1 METLIEKLGGPSEI
15 AKYIQRDIS
24 LQTIAKKNDI
34 KRFGVKTEKKV
45 LEYYETFHNSDDIIS
60 KVNAKYPTVE
70 IKPIYYEEIEKYKS
84 EITDIISLL
93 DDIVCG
99 PWYKEDIMNTVI
111 DIVIICDEKH
121 TRNKM
126 RDIFDVKKDPMI
138 LKKYIPGIHL
148 DKIDKIALDNEWW
161 MEDSQVRY
169 DCYSLNF
176 IQRLCEDKGHVYF
189 TKPDMDD
196 FFRKNNNFQN
206 VSLKN
211 IKNSIERLIYDGYIF
226 DIVLSDN
233 MNCYFYKEYYDKE
246 KDILRIL
253 ERTKYI
259 TYTGLNLEKS
269 DYHMDMTDEQV
280 HANNGISEN
289 CVSFL
294 DGSGGTGKT
303 GRCVKGICDNL
314 CKGLSEEDDSDKVI
328 FTAPTHAAKKNGKE
342 SIGYEKNINY
352 NVLHSL
358 LYTYYNEENEELNN
372 LLTILRKHETEYITV
387 DETSM
392 VDMPMFHELLTTI
405 ERYLDEGGNIR
416 VVFMGDG
423 NQLEPI
429 GIGNPYIS
437 LLEKVPRF
445 TLTKNF
451 RSNEKIIDFC
461 DVILNKGPKGQDW
474 KMNTNFQKKYD
485 GIIQFDFTDY
495 ETEWKP
501 MLEKRLDEL
510 KKRGFKPYEGEE
522 GEEKEK
528 TLQVI
533 CPWNYLN
540 QNNISKDICIAIR
553 RIFKESDSKEVFEIG
568 DVIIMN
574 QNVKGLFYNNDLGR
588 IVDIDIDGFEI
599 ELFETYPKPK
609 GSKEETEGYKHKGH
623 RINVSANRIKVPLT
637 YKDATRNI
645 FIKPNYSRTVHAVQG
660 LQFSEIL
667 YVVPK
672 QGGNFIN
679 IKMNYTAY
687 SRAKNKLYLIGN
699 KNAYDGYNSKNPSP
713 PKNTILP
720 FKGDLIDSINETL
733 NGKSY
738 TRIFQNSQSEKS
750 LGISKSMKYSAWE
763 RDNKNIV
770 GVCRDCGKSLT
781 IKQFYISPI
790 DNEKR
795 YEKENLKCL
804 CSKCFNKD
812 IDKFDWE

>member
-1 METLIEKLGGPSEI
+1 MDTIIEKLGGPAEI
-15 AKYIQRDIS
+15 AKYIKRDIS
-24 LQTIAKKNDI
+24 LQTIAKKNGI
-34 KRFGVKTEKKV
+34 KRFGVKTEEKV
-45 LEYYETFHNSDDIIS
+45 LAYYEKYHNSSDIIS
-60 KVNAKYPTVE
+60 KVNAKYPNVE
-70 IKPIYYEEIEKYKS
+70 IKPIYYEELEKFKS
-84 EITDIISLL
+84 EIDGVISLL
-93 DDIVCG
+93 NDIECG

-111 DIVIICDEKH
+111 DIVIIGGDEKH

-126 RDIFDVKKDPMI
+126 SDIFDIKKDPMI

-211 IKNSIERLIYDGYIF
+211 IKNSLERLIYDGYIF
-226 DIVLSDN
+226 EKALGN
-233 MNCYFYKEYYDKE
+233 EQCCYVYKEYYDKE
-246 KDILRIL
+246 IDILRIL
-253 ERTKYI
+253 ERAKSI
-259 TYTGLNLEKS
+259 TYRGLNLEKS
-269 DYHMDMTDEQV
+269 DYHMDITDEQV

-289 CVSFL
+289 CISFL

-303 GRCVKGICDNL
+303 GRCIKGICDIL
-314 CKGLSEEDDSDKVI
+314 CKGLSEEDDSNKVI

-372 LLTILRKHETEYITV
+372 LLTILRKHETEYIAV

-405 ERYLDEGGNIR
+405 ERYLDEGGDIR

-445 TLTKNF
+445 TLSKNF

-461 DVILNKGPKGQDW
+461 DVILNKGPKGKDW
-474 KMNTNFQKKYD
+474 IMNTKFQKKYE
-485 GIIQFDFTDY
+485 GVIQFDFTDY

-501 MLEKRLDEL
+501 MLEKRLIEL
-510 KKRGFKPYEGEE
+510 KKRGLKPYEGEE
-522 GEEKEK
+522 GGEKEK
-528 TLQVI
+528 TFQVI

-599 ELFETYPKPK
+599 ELFETYPKPN

-667 YVVPK
+667 YIVPK

-687 SRAKNKLYLIGN
+687 SRAKDKLYLIGN

-738 TRIFQNSQSEKS
+738 TRIFQNSQSETS
-750 LGISKSMKYSAWE
+750 LGISKSLKYSVWE
-763 RDNKNIV
+763 RDNGGID
-770 GVCRDCGKSLT
+770 GVCGDCGKSLT

-790 DNEKR
+790 DHEKK
-795 YEKENLKCL
+795 YEKENLKCV

-812 IDKFDWE
+812 IGKFD

>member
-1 METLIEKLGGPSEI
+1 MDTIIEKLGGPDEI

-24 LQTIAKKNDI
+24 LQTIAKKNGI
-34 KRFGVKTEKKV
+34 KRFGPATEKKV
-45 LEYYETFHNSDDIIS
+45 IDYYEKYHNSSDIIS
-60 KVNAKYPTVE
+60 KVNAKYPNVE
-70 IKPIYYEEIEKYKS
+70 IKPIYYGELEKFKS
-84 EITDIISLL
+84 EIEGIIKLLNDIE
-93 DDIVCG
+93 CG
-99 PWYKEDIMNTVI
+99 VWYKEDIMNTVV
-111 DIVIICDEKH
+111 DIVIIGSDEQK

-126 RDIFDVKKDPMI
+126 SDIFDIKKDPMI

-161 MEDSQVRY
+161 MEESQVRY

-189 TKPDMDD
+189 TRLDMDD

-211 IKNSIERLIYDGYIF
+211 IKNSIERLIYDGHIF

-246 KDILRIL
+246 VDIIRIL
-253 ERTKYI
+253 ERMKSI
-259 TYTGLNLEKS
+259 TYPSLNLQKS
-269 DYHMDMTDEQV
+269 DYPMDMTDEQIY
-280 HANNGISEN
+280 ANNGISEN
-289 CVSFL
+289 CISFL
-294 DGSGGTGKT
+294 DGAGGTGKT
-303 GRCVKGICDNL
+303 GRCIKGICDIL
-314 CKGLSEEDDSDKVI
+314 CGNLSEENDSTKVI

-372 LLTILRKHETEYITV
+372 LLTILRKNETRYIAV

-405 ERYLDEGGNIR
+405 ERYLSEGGDIH

-429 GIGNPYIS
+429 GVGNPYIS

-451 RSNEKIIDFC
+451 RSNEKIISFC
-461 DVILNKGPKGQDW
+461 NVILNNGPKGDNW
-474 KMNTNFQKKYD
+474 YMDEKFQKKYNND
-485 GIIQFDFTDY
+485 GVINFDFTDY
-495 ETEWKP
+495 ETEWKSL
-501 MLEKRLDEL
+501 LEKRLIEL
-510 KKRGFKPYEGEE
+510 KERGFKPYEGEE
-522 GEEKEK
+522 GIEKEK
-528 TLQVI
+528 TFQVI

-553 RIFKESDSKEVFEIG
+553 RIFKGSDSKEVFEIG

-588 IVDIDIDGFEI
+588 IVDIDIDGFEV

-609 GSKEETEGYKHKGH
+609 GSKEEEEGYKHKGH
-623 RINVSANRIKVPLT
+623 RINMISYNRVKIPLT

-687 SRAKNKLYLIGN
+687 SRAKDKLYLIGN
-699 KNAYDGYNSKNPSP
+699 KTAFDGYHSKRPSP
-713 PKNTILP
+713 PKNTTLP
-720 FKGDLIDSINETL
+720 FEGDLNESIKKTL

-738 TRIFQNSQSEKS
+738 TRIFQNSQTERSF
-750 LGISKSMKYSAWE
+750 GISKSLKYSQWE
-763 RDNKNIV
+763 MDNGGID
-770 GVCRDCGKSLT
+770 GECRDCGKTIT

-790 DNEKR
+790 NLAKK
-795 YEKENLKCL
+795 YELGNLKCV
-804 CSKCFNKD
+804 CSKCFNKFE
-812 IDKFDWE
+812 I